1 LTNIKQSIVRKVTT
15 EYRARLGIE
24 IPKVIGI
31 TQTPI
36 IENRNGNKIVEKIYS
51 GVLTPVKINVLKFF
65 LSFSSLIISV
75 VKVPAVRL

>member
-1 LTNIKQSIVRKVTT
+1 MNIEQI
-15 EYRARLGIE
+15 GIE

-65 LSFSSLIISV
+65 LSFL
-75 VKVPAVRL
+75 R